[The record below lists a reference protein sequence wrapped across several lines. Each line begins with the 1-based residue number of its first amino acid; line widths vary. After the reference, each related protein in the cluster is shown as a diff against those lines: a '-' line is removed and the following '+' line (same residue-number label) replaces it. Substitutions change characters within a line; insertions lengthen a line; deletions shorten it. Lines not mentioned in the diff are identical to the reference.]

1 MESEKFAIQLT
12 PNSDWNE
19 VMAMKFMMMDTASE
33 RRMPIL
39 YSQLQI

>member
-19 VMAMKFMMMDTASE
+19 VMAMKFIMMGTASK
-33 RRMPIL
+33 RRMPIF
-39 YSQLQI
+39 YYQL